1 MLTNHRK
8 VEWWSI
14 SVSVA
19 TLIAIAGITIGTLAS
34 GTGVAPEFSSLPP
47 ADERSFDARLA
58 ALDQAIA
65 RRDMSRA
72 VYEWRD
78 AYGLALGS
86 RRWDAMAAVG
96 DRAVRVDAIASPG
109 HPGQFRAEARQAYL
123 RALFDA
129 RTTGSTEGIRRVADA
144 FATLGDADMAA
155 RARAMARDR

>member
-1 MLTNHRK
+1 MLTDHRK

-14 SVSVA
+14 SLSVA
-19 TLIAIAGITIGTLAS
+19 TLIAIAGITLGTLVG
-34 GTGVAPEFSSLPP
+34 GTAVAPEISLLRP
-47 ADERSFDARLA
+47 AEERSFDARLA
-58 ALDQAIA
+58 AVDRAIT
-65 RRDMSRA
+65 RRDVSRA

-109 HPGQFRAEARQAYL
+109 HPGQYRAEARQAYL

-129 RTTGSTEGIRRVADA
+129 RAAGSAEGMRRVADA
-144 FATLGDADMAA
+144 FAALGDADMAE
-155 RARAMARDR
+155 RARAMAGGR